1 MREEA
6 VVQWN
11 SPLYFLAVHYS
22 QGDDVGV
29 GVVHSDGYGVLLI
42 LVPGVVIRPTL
53 QEETHQPAMIKSR
66 NRKLTDGALSTLL
79 QLH

>member
-1 MREEA
+1 MREEV
-6 VVQWN
+6 VVQQN

-53 QEETHQPAMIKSR
+53 QEETHQPAMKESR